1 MFQNARTVFTIYGI
15 DVRIDPSWLLIAA
28 LFIWN
33 LSVQYFPPILPE
45 KATAI
50 YVVMGVV
57 ATLGFFASLLL
68 HELAHSLVAMR
79 YGLKID
85 SITLFIFGGVAALKS
100 DPKSARSEFW
110 IAIAGPAM
118 SLFLAFT
125 GFTLAQ
131 FLASLGGSGA
141 LVEILAYL
149 GLANLVLAIFNLVP
163 AFPMDGGRVLRAAI
177 WYLKSD
183 LDYATDIAGKLG
195 AFLGVAMIG
204 LGLVS
209 VLGGAGFSGFWLILI
224 GFFVLNSSRGAVE
237 MRRTERALSGR
248 KVGDIMSQ
256 NPVTA
261 DEGLMLADLVD
272 GVMLAHNVGFVPVL
286 RGDHLLGVVDRA
298 ALMTVARANW
308 PTTPVGDVVIRADA
322 TNTISPDIAVEDVLA
337 LMQSGGQRKFLVARA
352 GRLVGVLSLSD
363 VAHFIAL
370 EASLAR

>member
-1 MFQNARTVFTIYGI
+1 MFQNARTIFTIYGI

-33 LSVQYFPPILPE
+33 LSVQYFPPILPGQV
-45 KATAI
+45 TAI
-50 YVVMGVV
+50 YVVMGVA

-131 FLASLGGSGA
+131 FLASLGGGGA

-149 GLANLVLAIFNLVP
+149 GLANLVLAIFNLLP

-248 KVGDIMSQ
+248 TVGDIMSR

-272 GVMLAHNVGFVPVL
+272 AVMLAHNVGFVPVL

-308 PTTPVGDVVIRADA
+308 PTTPVGDVVMRADA

-337 LMQSGGQRKFLVARA
+337 LMQSGGQRKFLVAQD

-370 EASLAR
+370 EASLSR